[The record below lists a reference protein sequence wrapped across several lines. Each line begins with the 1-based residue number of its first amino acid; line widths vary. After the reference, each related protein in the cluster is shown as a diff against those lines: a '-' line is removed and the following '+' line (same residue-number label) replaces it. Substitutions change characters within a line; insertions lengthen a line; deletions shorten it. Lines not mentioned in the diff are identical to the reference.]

1 MTDEEIESLPWDKNG
16 NEMIKELRNRGLI
29 K

>member
-1 MTDEEIESLPWDKNG
+1 MTDEEIESLPWTKNG
-16 NEMIKELRNRGLI
+16 DEIIKELRNRGLI